1 MRVNVCLSIC
11 LMSCSASGVPCIQAP
26 DMRESG
32 GGNKVVSMTVCGVFG
47 CWFDVHFCNRCVCLP
62 LGLCVIKNMGLCG
75 QGYTLDKITCGD
87 WYFVM
92 FFPEANEVGS
102 CLLGGSD
109 VTPRSVP

>member
-1 MRVNVCLSIC
+1 
-11 LMSCSASGVPCIQAP
+11 
-26 DMRESG
+26 MRESG

-47 CWFDVHFCNRCVCLP
+47 CWFDVHFCNGYVSSSRPVLLKICFFF
-62 LGLCVIKNMGLCG
+62 MGLCG